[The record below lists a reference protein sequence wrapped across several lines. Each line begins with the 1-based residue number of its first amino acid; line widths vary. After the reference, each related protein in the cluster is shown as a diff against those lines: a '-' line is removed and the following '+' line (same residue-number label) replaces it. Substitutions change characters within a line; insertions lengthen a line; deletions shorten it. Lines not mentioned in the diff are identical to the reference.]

1 MSNDIED
8 GEVLETEEVPS
19 PPKVDF
25 NYQRMK
31 RPRDDLKVK
40 RGRCKYWPG
49 SCHRAQDCPYLHE
62 GYFRDDFG
70 RYQQPEMI
78 KPEGFMFPYD
88 KRLPCKYF
96 HGAGVCTSGDSC
108 KFSHARLNLNTIPR
122 FIRDNEAYLQ
132 GVHESQGYTNL
143 GDHYLNYLRN
153 KMQPLLPSPINHYAQ
168 HIWIP
173 QPPPPDISSRLQA
186 SGIIKNRSITVP
198 KVDHCKLKRYVARN

>member
-1 MSNDIED
+1 MNNDIED
-8 GEVLETEEVPS
+8 GEVLETGEV

-31 RPRDDLKVK
+31 RPREDLKAK

-62 GYFRDDFG
+62 GHFREDYG
-70 RYQQPEMI
+70 NHGKYHQPEFV
-78 KPEGFMFPYD
+78 KPELLFHYD
-88 KRLPCKYF
+88 RRMPCKYF
-96 HGAGVCTSGDSC
+96 HGTGVCTLGDSC

-122 FIRDNEAYLQ
+122 FIRDNEAFLQ
-132 GVHESQGYTNL
+132 ELQETQGYTNL

-153 KMQPLLPSPINHYAQ
+153 KIQPLLPSPSHFP

-198 KVDHCKLKRYVARN
+198 KVDPCKLKRYPTRS